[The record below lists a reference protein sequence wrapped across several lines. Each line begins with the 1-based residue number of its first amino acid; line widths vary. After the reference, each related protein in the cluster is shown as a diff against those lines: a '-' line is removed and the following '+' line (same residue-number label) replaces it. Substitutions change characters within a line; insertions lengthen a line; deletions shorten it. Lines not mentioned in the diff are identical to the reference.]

1 MRAGYFGPEGT
12 YTHEAMLASLPRG
25 TGWDT
30 GDEDAGA
37 DAAVTEVALPTIHD
51 VVMAVQDELVD
62 RAIVPIENSVEGS
75 VDATLDALAFE
86 TTDVVIAAETVLPIH
101 HCLIARSSLA
111 LEDIEVVISHPQ
123 ANAQCARFVRERLR
137 RAQVMTGAS
146 TAEAVRTVAGHDGPW
161 AALGP
166 RTAAERY
173 GCVVLEA
180 GVEDVEGNETR
191 FAWLTRRGRAGEVA
205 DGSGG
210 GPDGGADAARAWKT
224 AIAFWPPVSD
234 APGWLVDCLA
244 EFSRRGVNMTRIES
258 RPRKVGLGEYVFFI
272 DLSGRAEDPPVAAA
286 LEALRPRVETL
297 RVLGSFPAV

>member
-12 YTHEAMLASLPRG
+12 YTHEALLASLHVAAG
-25 TGWDT
+25 ETG
-30 GDEDAGA
+30 E
-37 DAAVTEVALPTIHD
+37 VTEVALPTIHD
-51 VVMAVQDELVD
+51 VVMAVQDQLVD

-101 HCLIARSSLA
+101 HCLIARHPLA

-146 TAEAVRTVAGHDGPW
+146 TAEAVRTVVGHDGAW

-173 GCVVLEA
+173 GGVVLA
-180 GVEDVEGNETR
+180 ADVVDVEGNETR
-191 FAWLTRRGRAGEVA
+191 FAWLARRERAGEVA
-205 DGSGG
+205 PASSNA
-210 GPDGGADAARAWKT
+210 GGAKT
-224 AIAFWPPVSD
+224 AIVFWPPTSD
-234 APGWLVDCLA
+234 APGWLMSCLG
-244 EFSRRGVNMTRIES
+244 EFSGRGVNMTRIES
-258 RPRKVGLGEYVFFI
+258 RPRKVGLGEYVFFV
-272 DLSGRAEDPPVAAA
+272 DLTGAADDPAIV
-286 LEALRPRVETL
+286 EALQGLRGHVETL
-297 RVLGSFPAV
+297 RVLGSFGAV